1 MSGSTFE
8 VRLQLT
14 RLENDIRRVNVR
26 LATIERSL
34 NVIAAALVNAGDKAA
49 DADTNAV
56 VAKLLRER
64 FGA

>member
-1 MSGSTFE
+1 M
-8 VRLQLT
+8 RLQLT

-34 NVIAAALVNAGDKAA
+34 EVIAAALVGASDKAA
-49 DADTNAV
+49 DADINAV